1 MINTLLFSVCQ
12 NGTLFHEDTDTSVP
26 RPTPSPT
33 LSDTNSSSSQEGQSE
48 PTLSSYQQRKDQA
61 KKSRSGTS
69 RRVSE
74 PVNKRG
80 SPSPSMVPNGHRSRG
95 GKRSPQPIVS
105 KSHPHKRATSPKT
118 QSGVYSPMTTRGPN
132 QALPERAYS
141 SSPQLVRKLFNEN
154 PPVPVSSSSQ
164 VLQTLFANASTSTSS
179 QVPSETLPL
188 QALSLEDIEHQM
200 KSEVPSPIDNK
211 GHSFPLNSSVASN
224 MTNPFLLQPSVFS
237 SNSSGE
243 NIAPNGQLIPNQLLL
258 QPSVTTQIQL
268 SVQPPTPHSHT
279 TSSGPIPIPS
289 THIPHAPKFP
299 SIPSLVHSPGM
310 RAPPISHPTHNHT
323 PQTTVSTKSNTAVI
337 ASPAHFETPPKP
349 NVERPVRTSPV
360 PVMSTSSKAGLI
372 SPMQFSSVPQKSLSE
387 PATTRVDLIKE
398 EEGEESPSNIGLT
411 KQQLQQALLY
421 LIKVFD
427 HPFIHSTIYS
437 FIYLF
442 YYRMILV
449 SLTHFMTHISKV
461 LLGCHSNHKYHFYT
475 PSSTGHYLYHLKN
488 L

>member
-1 MINTLLFSVCQ
+1 MISTLLFSFCQ
-12 NGTLFHEDTDTSVP
+12 NGTLFHEDTDTSESVP

-48 PTLSSYQQRKDQA
+48 PTFSSYQQRKDHA
-61 KKSRSGTS
+61 KKGRSGTS

-80 SPSPSMVPNGHRSRG
+80 SPSPSMIPNGHRPRG
-95 GKRSPQPIVS
+95 GKRSPQPVVS
-105 KSHPHKRATSPKT
+105 KNHAHKIATSPKT
-118 QSGVYSPMTTRGPN
+118 GRGVYSPVTSRGPD

-141 SSPQLVRKLFNEN
+141 SSPQLVRKLFTEN
-154 PPVPVSSSSQ
+154 PSVPVSSSSQ
-164 VLQTLFANASTSTSS
+164 VLQTLFAQASTSTSS
-179 QVPSETLPL
+179 QMPSETIPL

-200 KSEVPSPIDNK
+200 KSEVLSPIDNK
-211 GHSFPLNSSVASN
+211 GHPFLLTSSVSSN
-224 MTNPFLLQPSVFS
+224 TTSPFLLQPSVFS

-243 NIAPNGQLIPNQLLL
+243 NIAPNGQLTPNQLVL
-258 QPSVTTQIQL
+258 QPLATTQIQL

-279 TSSGPIPIPS
+279 TGSGPIPIPS
-289 THIPHAPKFP
+289 THIPHDTKFP

-310 RAPPISHPTHNHT
+310 RALPISNSTHNHT
-323 PQTTVSTKSNTAVI
+323 PQTTVSTKTSTTVV

-387 PATTRVDLIKE
+387 PSNTKVDLIKE

-421 LIKVFD
+421 LIKVF
-427 HPFIHSTIYS
+427 HYPFICPFFNPCIH
-437 FIYLF
+437 
-442 YYRMILV
+442 
-449 SLTHFMTHISKV
+449 
-461 LLGCHSNHKYHFYT
+461 
-475 PSSTGHYLYHLKN
+475 
-488 L
+488 

>member
-1 MINTLLFSVCQ
+1 MFSICQ
-12 NGTLFHEDTDTSVP
+12 NGTLFHEDTDTSGSVP

-48 PTLSSYQQRKDQA
+48 PTLSYQQRKDHA
-61 KKSRSGTS
+61 KKGRSGTS

-80 SPSPSMVPNGHRSRG
+80 SPSPSMIPNGHRSRG
-95 GKRSPQPIVS
+95 GKRSPQPVVS
-105 KSHPHKRATSPKT
+105 KNHAHKRATSPKT
-118 QSGVYSPMTTRGPN
+118 GSGLYSPVITRGPD
-132 QALPERAYS
+132 QALPERSYS
-141 SSPQLVRKLFNEN
+141 SSPQLVRKLFTEN

-164 VLQTLFANASTSTSS
+164 VLQTLFARASTSTSS

-188 QALSLEDIEHQM
+188 QVLSLEDIEHQM

-211 GHSFPLNSSVASN
+211 GHPFPLTSSVAPN
-224 MTNPFLLQPSVFS
+224 MTSPFLLQPSVFS

-243 NIAPNGQLIPNQLLL
+243 NIASNGQIAPNQLVL
-258 QPSVTTQIQL
+258 QPLPTNQIQL

-310 RAPPISHPTHNHT
+310 RAPPISNSTHNHT
-323 PQTTVSTKSNTAVI
+323 PETTVSTKSNTTVI
-337 ASPAHFETPPKP
+337 TSLAHFETPPKP
-349 NVERPVRTSPV
+349 NVDRPVRTSPV
-360 PVMSTSSKAGLI
+360 PVISTSSKGGLI
-372 SPMQFSSVPQKSLSE
+372 SPMQFSSAPQKSLSE
-387 PATTRVDLIKE
+387 PANTKVDLIKE

-421 LIKVFD
+421 LIKVF
-427 HPFIHSTIYS
+427 HHS
-437 FIYLF
+437 FICPFLHPC
-442 YYRMILV
+442 I
-449 SLTHFMTHISKV
+449 H
-461 LLGCHSNHKYHFYT
+461 
-475 PSSTGHYLYHLKN
+475 
-488 L
+488 